1 MQSIT
6 MIFLAVASVL
16 AVLTTAS
23 PAPAAVRVPLGRIES
38 TRERMVRAG
47 TWGEYAR
54 RKQALREA
62 QFAMNPGF
70 QPTNDYDDV
79 IYVANI
85 TLGTPPQVF
94 RVVLDTG
101 SSNLWVPCAGC
112 PANDTACRLHA
123 QFDCA
128 ESETCE
134 QTQTPC
140 NITYGTGAMRGHVDF
155 DKVCVS
161 RIHTQS
167 N

>member
-101 SSNLWVPCAGC
+101 SSNLWVPKKSCTTAGC
-112 PANDTACRLHA
+112 
-123 QFDCA
+123 
-128 ESETCE
+128 
-134 QTQTPC
+134 
-140 NITYGTGAMRGHVDF
+140 G
-155 DKVCVS
+155 
-161 RIHTQS
+161 
-167 N
+167 